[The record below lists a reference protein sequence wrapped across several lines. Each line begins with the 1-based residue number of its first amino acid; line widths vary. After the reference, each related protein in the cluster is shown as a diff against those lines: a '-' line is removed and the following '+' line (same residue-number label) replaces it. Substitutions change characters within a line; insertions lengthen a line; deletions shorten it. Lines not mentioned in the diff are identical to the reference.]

1 MIYLILF
8 ILLTLLNA
16 YFSAIEIAMVSI
28 RPFRIQQEADQGSA
42 SAKRLL
48 ILLKSPEEYLSAVQV
63 GITLVTIVD
72 GLYGGEA
79 FQQFLEPR
87 FLQFGLPSWLAHGL
101 SLLVGI
107 GSITYFTILLGELFP
122 KTLALRNPQKVALAL
137 TGSFFIF
144 TKLFYPFVRLLTRG
158 THILLDLF
166 TFKSSESKKLTDAD
180 LKSLLS
186 LAYNQGTIEEHELKL
201 HENIF
206 TFYDLLVNQI
216 MTPLER
222 IVVVKESMTWED
234 VDVVVKQSPHNYF
247 PVVKENNQV
256 VGFLSAKDFLTHS
269 RKAMVDLVLPICKVH
284 ERDKTSDV
292 LVRFQKASVNFGV
305 VTGNRGELIGIVTI
319 HDIGESLIGK
329 FA

>member
-1 MIYLILF
+1 MIYVILF

-28 RPFRIQQEADQGSA
+28 RPFRIQLEADQGNA

-48 ILLKSPEEYLSAVQV
+48 TLLKSPEEYLSAVQV

-79 FQQFLEPR
+79 FQQYLEPR
-87 FLQFGLPSWLAHGL
+87 FLQLGLSSWLAHSL

-122 KTLALRNPQKVALAL
+122 KTLALQNPQKVALML

-144 TKLFYPFVRLLTRG
+144 TKLFYPFVGLLTRG
-158 THILLDLF
+158 THMLLDLF
-166 TFKSSESKKLTDAD
+166 TFKSSESKKLTVTD

-206 TFYDLLVNQI
+206 TFYDQLVNQI

-222 IVVVKESMTWED
+222 IVVIKESMTWED
-234 VDVVVKQSPHNYF
+234 VDVVVRQSLHNYF
-247 PVVKENNQV
+247 PVVKENNQA
-256 VGFLSAKDFLTHS
+256 VGFLSAKDFLLHS
-269 RKAMVDLVLPICKVH
+269 RKSVVDLVQPICNVH

-292 LVRFQKASVNFGV
+292 LARFQKASVNFGV